1 MALERNP
8 HDPYR
13 ETPTNEE
20 LARRRAETL
29 EAERQDY
36 ELQADP
42 ELAEGPASGG
52 RLAMFAIAIV
62 ALLGVVF
69 YGLNNGSMNPN
80 EPTSTAQQ
88 TAPAAPGQTPPS
100 AGQTTGSAPS
110 ASPPANTGAPTTGAP
125 AKQ

>member
-8 HDPYR
+8 NGPYR
-13 ETPTNEE
+13 DTLSNEE
-20 LARRRAETL
+20 ARRRAETL
-29 EAERQDY
+29 ENERQDY

-52 RLAMFAIAIV
+52 RLALFAIAIV
-62 ALLGVVF
+62 AILGVVF

-88 TAPAAPGQTPPS
+88 TAPANPS
-100 AGQTTGSAPS
+100 AGQTTGSAPAGV
-110 ASPPANTGAPTTGAP
+110 ASG
-125 AKQ
+125 K

>member
-8 HDPYR
+8 NDPYR
-13 ETPTNEE
+13 DTLSNEQ
-20 LARRRAETL
+20 ARRRAETL
-29 EAERQDY
+29 ENERQDY

-52 RLAMFAIAIV
+52 RLALFAIAIV
-62 ALLGVVF
+62 AILGVVF

-88 TAPAAPGQTPPS
+88 TAPANPGQTSPP
-100 AGQTTGSAPS
+100 AGQTTGSAP
-110 ASPPANTGAPTTGAP
+110 PPSANTGAPSKGAP

>member
-8 HDPYR
+8 NDPYR
-13 ETPTNEE
+13 DTLSNEE
-20 LARRRAETL
+20 ARRRAETL
-29 EAERQDY
+29 ENERQDY

-52 RLAMFAIAIV
+52 RLALFAIAIV
-62 ALLGVVF
+62 AILGVVF

-88 TAPAAPGQTPPS
+88 TAPANPS
-100 AGQTTGSAPS
+100 AGQTTGSAPP
-110 ASPPANTGAPTTGAP
+110 ASPPANKGAPSTGAP

>member
-8 HDPYR
+8 NDPYR
-13 ETPTNEE
+13 DTLSNED
-20 LARRRAETL
+20 ARRRAETL

-52 RLAMFAIAIV
+52 RLALFAIAIV
-62 ALLGVVF
+62 AILGAVF

-88 TAPAAPGQTPPS
+88 TAPATPGSTSPP
-100 AGQTTGSAPS
+100 AGQTTGSTAAPQQP
-110 ASPPANTGAPTTGAP
+110 SPSTGAP
-125 AKQ
+125 AKR